1 MTVITKATTD
11 KKDQKALLLLSDK
24 LPEVAVTKPHDQP
37 QPPPTRRAEVKKQ
50 NENNPLA
57 TFLTLVICVGIIT
70 GMSIF
75 TYKVY
80 RQKWFQRRTSNGYR
94 VEMHRADPSATWM
107 GREFR
112 RIDKVPQNEV
122 STEKDVHQITG
133 EDMAQSLAK
142 DRDIA
147 QIPYIEWFRAY
158 LIFNGQYMVLAND
171 LEGGFKNINA
181 MNKTSQA
188 LDSKTYTEVETH
200 EVEAIVSTPY
210 MTELIY
216 EYTEDEQTLELFQ
229 MPQLSSGRYIHDFE
243 KEKTLIFDSVN
254 DRCFVMD
261 LDKNEIKPPKTIC
274 DMYRGM
280 HEADG
285 DGVYK
290 MDLEEVRQETYAR
303 EIAEITSQEYGCPIK
318 TLCQGKKSYRLDD
331 IPENILEEM
340 TREKRS
346 TDSIEK
352 EPDFV
357 EFGGKSLVKYSIV
370 NINDL

>member
-1 MTVITKATTD
+1 MGVLKMTVITKATND

-37 QPPPTRRAEVKKQ
+37 QTPPTRRAVVNKQ
-50 NENNPLA
+50 NDNNPFA
-57 TFLTLVICVGIIT
+57 TFLTLLICVGIIT

-80 RQKWFQRRTSNGYR
+80 RQKWYQKRTSNEYR

-112 RIDKVPQNEV
+112 RIDKVPQSEV
-122 STEKDVHQITG
+122 STEKDVHQITR
-133 EDMAQSLAK
+133 EDMAQSKIAQSLAK

-147 QIPYIEWFRAY
+147 QIPYIEWIRAY
-158 LIFNGQYMVLAND
+158 LIFNGQYIVLAND

-280 HEADG
+280 NEADG

-290 MDLEEVRQETYAR
+290 MDLEEVRQETYAT
-303 EIAEITSQEYGCPIK
+303 EIA
-318 TLCQGKKSYRLDD
+318 
-331 IPENILEEM
+331 EM

-352 EPDFV
+352 EPDFIG
-357 EFGGKSLVKYSIV
+357 FGGKSLVKTSIF
-370 NINDL
+370 NI

>member
-1 MTVITKATTD
+1 MGVLKMTVITKATTE

-24 LPEVAVTKPHDQP
+24 LPEVACTKPQDQNAP
-37 QPPPTRRAEVKKQ
+37 VRRVVVNKQ
-50 NENNPLA
+50 DDSNPFA
-57 TFLTLVICVGIIT
+57 TFLTLLICVGIIT

-80 RQKWFQRRTSNGYR
+80 RQKWFQKRAQNEYR

-133 EDMAQSLAK
+133 EDMALDLAK

-147 QIPYIEWFRAY
+147 QI
-158 LIFNGQYMVLAND
+158 
-171 LEGGFKNINA
+171 
-181 MNKTSQA
+181 
-188 LDSKTYTEVETH
+188 
-200 EVEAIVSTPY
+200 PY

-290 MDLEEVRQETYAR
+290 MDLEEVRQETYAH

-352 EPDFV
+352 EPDFIG
-357 EFGGKSLVKYSIV
+357 FGGKSVIKYSIV
-370 NINDL
+370 NINDI

>member
-1 MTVITKATTD
+1 
-11 KKDQKALLLLSDK
+11 
-24 LPEVAVTKPHDQP
+24 
-37 QPPPTRRAEVKKQ
+37 
-50 NENNPLA
+50 
-57 TFLTLVICVGIIT
+57 
-70 GMSIF
+70 MSIF

-80 RQKWFQRRTSNGYR
+80 RQKWFQKRTSNEYR

-122 STEKDVHQITG
+122 STEKVVHQITG
-133 EDMAQSLAK
+133 EDMAQTQSLAK

-158 LIFNGQYMVLAND
+158 LIFNGQYIVIAND

-181 MNKTSQA
+181 INKTSQA

-200 EVEAIVSTPY
+200 EVEAVISTPY

-243 KEKTLIFDSVN
+243 KEKTLIFDSLN

-290 MDLEEVRQETYAR
+290 MDLEEVRQETYAH
-303 EIAEITSQEYGCPIK
+303 EISEITSQEYG
-318 TLCQGKKSYRLDD
+318 
-331 IPENILEEM
+331 
-340 TREKRS
+340 
-346 TDSIEK
+346 
-352 EPDFV
+352 
-357 EFGGKSLVKYSIV
+357 
-370 NINDL
+370 

>member
-1 MTVITKATTD
+1 MGVLKMTVITKATTE

-24 LPEVAVTKPHDQP
+24 LPEVACTKPQDQNAP
-37 QPPPTRRAEVKKQ
+37 VRRVVVNKQ
-50 NENNPLA
+50 DDSNPFA
-57 TFLTLVICVGIIT
+57 TFLTLLICVGIIT

-80 RQKWFQRRTSNGYR
+80 RQKWFQKRAQNEYR

-133 EDMAQSLAK
+133 E
-142 DRDIA
+142 DIA

-229 MPQLSSGRYIHDFE
+229 MPQLSSGRY
-243 KEKTLIFDSVN
+243 
-254 DRCFVMD
+254 
-261 LDKNEIKPPKTIC
+261 
-274 DMYRGM
+274 
-280 HEADG
+280 
-285 DGVYK
+285 
-290 MDLEEVRQETYAR
+290 
-303 EIAEITSQEYGCPIK
+303 
-318 TLCQGKKSYRLDD
+318 
-331 IPENILEEM
+331 
-340 TREKRS
+340 
-346 TDSIEK
+346 
-352 EPDFV
+352 
-357 EFGGKSLVKYSIV
+357 
-370 NINDL
+370 